1 MAERKVVTK
10 RRKLDT
16 VRGHSVQSGGPTSTK
31 HQNPRRS
38 TMIKPMVSRSKSK
51 IMSVFSQ
58 LCIGPSP
65 LTIHGGT
72 GLCLLRNGKRSP

>member
-38 TMIKPMVSRSKSK
+38 TRMKPTVSRSKSK
-51 IMSVFSQ
+51 MSVFSQ
-58 LCIGPSP
+58 LCTGPSP
-65 LTIHGGT
+65 LIIHGGT